1 MSEPFS
7 SWQKIVRGV
16 PNEKGWR
23 NLEVVEGEEHRG
35 EVIGE
40 GFSPILSLIHLSD
53 LHICDAQS
61 PARAEGVDRFSD
73 PHNPISEHIGLV
85 GAYRAQEILTT
96 QTLES
101 MIQTTNVINTGHFQ
115 LARLMPS
122 FSPAM

>member
-7 SWQKIVRGV
+7 SWQKIVRGA

-53 LHICDAQS
+53 LHTVS
-61 PARAEGVDRFSD
+61 YT
-73 PHNPISEHIGLV
+73 H
-85 GAYRAQEILTT
+85 LTLPT
-96 QTLES
+96 KR
-101 MIQTTNVINTGHFQ
+101 IV
-115 LARLMPS
+115 
-122 FSPAM
+122 